1 MAHELSLMADGTY
14 SMARAD
20 DTGVSWH
27 GLENVI
33 PAESP
38 FEVWLEKSGMNFDI
52 KRAQVKYQDDMCG
65 FHDMKDKHVL
75 YRSDTHA
82 PLSTVSDSYNIVQPK
97 EVLGFFS
104 ALCAKNRLKM
114 DTAGVI
120 RNGVKFWALARTG
133 AYTDISANDRV
144 MQYVLMATSAD
155 SSMAT
160 TIKHTSMRVVCSNT
174 FHLSVNNGEAAI
186 KVSHSSKFDAD
197 EVKMD
202 LGLMDR
208 DFDAFDIDAMQM
220 HRMRVTDETARKW
233 YAEMLSGMTDL
244 DTDEVNRYAN
254 ESRLFKTMWEGYKQG
269 KGAEDTLWG
278 MFNGVTWTV
287 DHTRGRSNDTRLD
300 SSLFGTGAALKQK
313 AWNKALV
320 TL

>member
-1 MAHELSLMADGTY
+1 MAHELSLLADGTY

-20 DTGVSWH
+20 DTTTSWH

-33 PAESP
+33 PANSP
-38 FEVWLEKSGMNFDI
+38 FKVWLAKSGMDFNIERSPVSYSDTEG
-52 KRAQVKYQDDMCG
+52 KLHYMN
-65 FHDMKDKHVL
+65 DKNVL
-75 YRSDTHA
+75 YRSDTLA
-82 PLSTVSDSYNIVQPK
+82 PLSTVSESYNIVQPK

-104 ALCAKNRLKM
+104 DLCDKNQLKM

-133 AYTDISANDRV
+133 AYTDISANDRI

-160 TIKHTSMRVVCSNT
+160 TIKHTSLRVVCSNT
-174 FHLSVNNGEAAI
+174 FHLSVNNGESAI
-186 KVSHSSKFDAD
+186 KISHSSKFNAD

-202 LGLMDR
+202 LGLLER
-208 DFDAFDIDAMQM
+208 DFDVFEQDIVEM
-220 HRMRVTDETARKW
+220 HKHRVTTYEARKW
-233 YAEMLSGMTDL
+233 YAEMLSGKSDM

-254 ESRLFKTMWEGYKQG
+254 ESRLFKDMWKGYVEG
-269 KGAEDTLWG
+269 KGAEETIWG
-278 MFNGVTWTV
+278 LFNGVTYTI

-313 AWNKALV
+313 AWIKALEAV
-320 TL
+320 